1 MDRTIKVSEDLS
13 VIVSSEGIVI
23 DRFEQG
29 IRVSSK
35 GRTYGEIEEE
45 DPELFQLLMRQDA
58 THGMVNSHALE
69 ISCG

>member
-1 MDRTIKVSEDLS
+1 MDRTIKVSENLS
-13 VIVSSEGIVI
+13 VIVSPEGIVI

-45 DPELFQLLMRQDA
+45 DPELFQVVMQQDA
-58 THGMVNSHALE
+58 THGTVKSRALE
-69 ISCG
+69 SCG